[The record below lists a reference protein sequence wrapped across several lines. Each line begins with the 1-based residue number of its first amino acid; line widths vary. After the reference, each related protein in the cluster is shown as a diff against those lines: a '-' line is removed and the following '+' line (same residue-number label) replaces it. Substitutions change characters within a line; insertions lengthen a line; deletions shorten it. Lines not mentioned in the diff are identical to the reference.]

1 MKKNI
6 QIFCLALALVSL
18 TCSCSVF
25 QTSKGSTSSAQHT
38 SSAVAQQ
45 DPTYTIPDFP
55 YLPIPRE
62 LEYDPHDSLVFE
74 TTNFKTGIL
83 ILSGRVDAASLIEF
97 FINNLSAN
105 GWTKKGS
112 IKTKKSI
119 IFFEKPNK
127 SCTIQI
133 DDQTLT
139 TAVQIVIIEIKKDQL
154 AHQGA
159 PVEQNIDAPEKGL

>member
-1 MKKNI
+1 MKKNFRT
-6 QIFCLALALVSL
+6 FCLALAVICL
-18 TCSCSVF
+18 TCSCSAL
-25 QTSKGSTSSAQHT
+25 QGSKGSTTSTPHASS
-38 SSAVAQQ
+38 SVAQQ

-105 GWTKKGS
+105 GWSKKGS

-119 IFFEKPNK
+119 IFFEKPNR

-154 AHQGA
+154 ASQGA
-159 PVEQNIDAPEKGL
+159 PVEQDLGAQEKGL